1 MGVCVDCSAET
12 KGRAQRCINCKRI
25 RDAERVARNRRNN
38 KDDWDAKR
46 KKYYEDNKEKI
57 REITREYALENPD
70 SCKVYRK
77 TAYNKNILSIKENAK
92 KYYQGN
98 KDKMLEAGRQWNKD
112 NPHRRKAI
120 GAKYRAASLQAS
132 VPWANQE
139 AIAIVYKECL
149 ETTERTGVLHHVDHI
164 VPLQSKVVCG
174 LHNEF
179 NLRIIPASENLV
191 KSNKFSVE

>member
-1 MGVCVDCSAET
+1 MCIECNREGCKTRLCSVCLRKKE
-12 KGRAQRCINCKRI
+12 
-25 RDAERVARNRRNN
+25 
-38 KDDWDAKR
+38 AKR
-46 KKYYEDNKEKI
+46 KADYRLNSSDEWQIKRRKYYDDNKETITQKI
-57 REITREYALENPD
+57 KDWCDNNQD
-70 SCKVYRK
+70 KVKEYRK
-77 TAYNKNILSIKENAK
+77 ITNRNCSVKIKARSK
-92 KYYQGN
+92 KYYQEN
-98 KDKMLEAGRQWNKD
+98 KEHMRELNRQWNRD

-139 AIAIVYKECL
+139 AIADVYKECL

-179 NLRIIPASENLV
+179 NLRIIPAKENLT
-191 KSNKFSVE
+191 KSNKFEV

>member
-1 MGVCVDCSAET
+1 MGVCLSCQCET
-12 KGRAQRCINCKRI
+12 KGRASWCKPCYRKK
-25 RDAERVARNRRNN
+25 DSERKALYRANN

-57 REITREYALENPD
+57 PEVTRKYALENPD
-70 SCKVYRK
+70 RCKVYRK
-77 TAYNKNILSIKENAK
+77 TAYNKNIKSIKENAK
-92 KYYQGN
+92 VYYYEN
-98 KDKMLEAGRQWNKD
+98 KERMNESNRQWNRD

-132 VPWANQE
+132 VPWVNQE
-139 AIAIVYKECL
+139 AIAEVYKECS

-179 NLRIIPASENLV
+179 NLQIIPAKENLT
-191 KSNKFSVE
+191 KSNKFEV

>member
-1 MGVCVDCSAET
+1 MGVCIDCSAET
-12 KGRAQRCINCKRI
+12 KGRAQRCVTCKRI

-38 KDDWDAKR
+38 KEDWDTKR
-46 KKYYEDNKEKI
+46 KKYYEDNREKI
-57 REITREYALENPD
+57 CTITRQYAIDNPD
-70 SCKVYRK
+70 RCKVYRK
-77 TAYNKNILSIKENAK
+77 TAYNKNIKSIKENAK
-92 KYYQGN
+92 VYYQEN
-98 KDKMLEAGRQWNKD
+98 KEHMQELNRQWNRD

-139 AIAIVYKECL
+139 AIAEVYKECL

-179 NLRIIPASENLV
+179 NLQIIPAKENLT
-191 KSNKFSVE
+191 KSNKFEV